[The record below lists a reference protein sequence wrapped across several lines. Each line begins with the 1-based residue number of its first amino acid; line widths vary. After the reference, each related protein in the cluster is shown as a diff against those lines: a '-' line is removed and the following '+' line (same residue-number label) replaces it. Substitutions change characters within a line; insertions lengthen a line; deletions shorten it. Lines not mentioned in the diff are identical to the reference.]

1 MGKEIEEEPLRK
13 PWQAK
18 QKTKQE
24 EEKEQRVA
32 SRPGSVNRSS
42 DYNNSNDKPP
52 SRPSSKI
59 ATQELEE
66 NEITKPLNRN
76 KTPTNE
82 QEPRPKSRNKM
93 STVEKDEVDSR
104 PSRSNNFKISKSSE
118 SEPLVDEHSEETLRP
133 RSRNKTPTDISLE
146 DEDLGFQRPKS
157 REWKTSAAL
166 NLLSSEESQDE
177 IPFTEDEPI
186 LKSSMGRDEN
196 LKDSFRMLNSRT
208 RKISASGKDDEDIDS
223 YSKTQGQE
231 ENVPRPN
238 SRARKISTSKLDED
252 MESASPSNKNKS
264 SAEEGNISRPNSRT
278 RKASATN
285 IEAGDNALA
294 MPACKDKVK
303 QKEGKSSRP
312 QSRNKISST
321 EDCTVL
327 DKSDIVRDQ
336 SIAESN
342 QETFERKRTFSSSS
356 GFEQLEPA
364 EGNPEEH
371 DEDELMIILDDN
383 YGLEDVA
390 EEDEEYPEKHPLGM
404 MSLQEHNVDPKAVE
418 ELEMQYQLESSKQ
431 GSRPSSSLERPP
443 SILKGSREA
452 SKERTDGHNVSRPG
466 SRSSFQDRKKI
477 SFDDDFQPELPMDS
491 MEIQAKS
498 RSQSKERPGSRS
510 SLGSMKDRHSIERKK
525 SASLV
530 PELETIDI
538 PASLKEKLESIE
550 HPQEYPRRHSTERQ
564 DSPRP
569 SSRPPSRPPST
580 GYTHLDEFE
589 RKLAEME
596 TELETE

>member
-52 SRPSSKI
+52 SRPSSKT

-186 LKSSMGRDEN
+186 LKSSLNRDEN
-196 LKDSFRMLNSRT
+196 LKDCFRMLNSRT

-223 YSKTQGQE
+223 SSKTQGQE

-238 SRARKISTSKLDED
+238 SRARKISTSKLEEEI
-252 MESASPSNKNKS
+252 ESAKTSSRNKS
-264 SAEEGNISRPNSRT
+264 NTKEGNISRPNSRA
-278 RKASATN
+278 RK
-285 IEAGDNALA
+285 
-294 MPACKDKVK
+294 V
-303 QKEGKSSRP
+303 
-312 QSRNKISST
+312 ST
-321 EDCTVL
+321 PKL
-327 DKSDIVRDQ
+327 
-336 SIAESN
+336 
-342 QETFERKRTFSSSS
+342 
-356 GFEQLEPA
+356 
-364 EGNPEEH
+364 
-371 DEDELMIILDDN
+371 DED
-383 YGLEDVA
+383 
-390 EEDEEYPEKHPLGM
+390 
-404 MSLQEHNVDPKAVE
+404 
-418 ELEMQYQLESSKQ
+418 
-431 GSRPSSSLERPP
+431 
-443 SILKGSREA
+443 
-452 SKERTDGHNVSRPG
+452 
-466 SRSSFQDRKKI
+466 
-477 SFDDDFQPELPMDS
+477 
-491 MEIQAKS
+491 
-498 RSQSKERPGSRS
+498 
-510 SLGSMKDRHSIERKK
+510 
-525 SASLV
+525 
-530 PELETIDI
+530 
-538 PASLKEKLESIE
+538 
-550 HPQEYPRRHSTERQ
+550 
-564 DSPRP
+564 
-569 SSRPPSRPPST
+569 
-580 GYTHLDEFE
+580 
-589 RKLAEME
+589 
-596 TELETE
+596 

>member
-52 SRPSSKI
+52 SRPSSKT

-186 LKSSMGRDEN
+186 LKSSLNRDEN

-223 YSKTQGQE
+223 SSKTQGQE

-238 SRARKISTSKLDED
+238 SRARKVSTPKLDED

-264 SAEEGNISRPNSRT
+264 SAE
-278 RKASATN
+278 
-285 IEAGDNALA
+285 
-294 MPACKDKVK
+294 
-303 QKEGKSSRP
+303 
-312 QSRNKISST
+312 
-321 EDCTVL
+321 
-327 DKSDIVRDQ
+327 
-336 SIAESN
+336 
-342 QETFERKRTFSSSS
+342 
-356 GFEQLEPA
+356 
-364 EGNPEEH
+364 
-371 DEDELMIILDDN
+371 
-383 YGLEDVA
+383 
-390 EEDEEYPEKHPLGM
+390 
-404 MSLQEHNVDPKAVE
+404 
-418 ELEMQYQLESSKQ
+418 
-431 GSRPSSSLERPP
+431 
-443 SILKGSREA
+443 
-452 SKERTDGHNVSRPG
+452 
-466 SRSSFQDRKKI
+466 
-477 SFDDDFQPELPMDS
+477 
-491 MEIQAKS
+491 
-498 RSQSKERPGSRS
+498 
-510 SLGSMKDRHSIERKK
+510 
-525 SASLV
+525 
-530 PELETIDI
+530 
-538 PASLKEKLESIE
+538 
-550 HPQEYPRRHSTERQ
+550 
-564 DSPRP
+564 
-569 SSRPPSRPPST
+569 
-580 GYTHLDEFE
+580 
-589 RKLAEME
+589 
-596 TELETE
+596 